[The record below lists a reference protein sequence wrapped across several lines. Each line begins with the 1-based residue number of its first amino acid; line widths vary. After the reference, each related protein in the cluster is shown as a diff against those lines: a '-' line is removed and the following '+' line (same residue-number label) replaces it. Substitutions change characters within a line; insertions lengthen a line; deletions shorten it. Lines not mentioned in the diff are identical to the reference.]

1 MTRRDSKS
9 LARLVGE
16 EESETGE
23 TRQLAVS
30 LGGNIV
36 ALEEQTCVQT
46 LIPGHQTRQAVAGR
60 T

>member
-36 ALEEQTCVQT
+36 ALEEQT
-46 LIPGHQTRQAVAGR
+46 
-60 T
+60 